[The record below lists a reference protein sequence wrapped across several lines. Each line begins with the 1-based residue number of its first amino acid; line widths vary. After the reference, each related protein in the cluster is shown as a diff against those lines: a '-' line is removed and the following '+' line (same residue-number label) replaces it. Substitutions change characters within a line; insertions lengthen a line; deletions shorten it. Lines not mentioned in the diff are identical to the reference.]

1 MHFVFWVETDCVK
14 VERWAPG
21 GVCPLYF
28 PTVLLPPLSLNTTLS
43 CHTRCCSEPANA
55 SLFLSFYQTVP
66 CALHHLTSLHP
77 AASQNQGVSA
87 QKFSSQLCSCAAVQ
101 LCSCAVVHPQLRW
114 ILTENTFNGTQMA
127 GLREKSV
134 GTGNQIE
141 LLFVFFFTTNH
152 LNPWIRM
159 NDIFVSVPT
168 PDYLWSLILL
178 LLDCFPSCSK

>member
-1 MHFVFWVETDCVK
+1 MRWNSGSQLYERNPYSVHFVFWVETDCVK

-55 SLFLSFYQTVP
+55 SFFLSFYQTVP

-87 QKFSSQLCSCAAVQ
+87 QKFSSQLCSCAVVQ
-101 LCSCAVVHPQLRW
+101 LCSCASSTAMDFDR
-114 ILTENTFNGTQMA
+114 
-127 GLREKSV
+127 K
-134 GTGNQIE
+134 
-141 LLFVFFFTTNH
+141 H
-152 LNPWIRM
+152 L
-159 NDIFVSVPT
+159 
-168 PDYLWSLILL
+168 
-178 LLDCFPSCSK
+178 